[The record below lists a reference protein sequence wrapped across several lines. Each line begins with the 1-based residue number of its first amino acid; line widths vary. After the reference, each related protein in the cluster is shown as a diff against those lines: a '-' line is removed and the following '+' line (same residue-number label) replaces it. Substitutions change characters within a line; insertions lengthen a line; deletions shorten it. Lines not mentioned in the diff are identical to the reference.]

1 MSAPTQFFAWCN
13 MFSKTFKGITLAL
26 IAGICW
32 GSMGVAAQYLMA
44 HCQFTVFDLTSIRL
58 FGAGALLVAI
68 DFAVHGKKHAR
79 QVLDSVNLRS
89 IIIYGLILVCS
100 QSTFFLSI
108 SNSNA
113 ATATI
118 LVLTSPLFV
127 IAYMAIR
134 HHRRI
139 KPLELVAL
147 VFAMIGVLLIVT
159 KGHFDSVDFSI
170 AGVGFGLLSA
180 MFGAMGT
187 IQPANVVRRLT
198 VIPVI
203 GWAMLI
209 VGFVACLFNNPFTTD
224 AIWST
229 RAVLSYSHVVIF
241 GTITAFC
248 CYLKSMEFI
257 APSTAS
263 MLTCS
268 EPLSAVILSVLLLGT
283 TFGIVEG
290 IGALCI
296 VMTVLLLAKSK
307 A

>member
-1 MSAPTQFFAWCN
+1 
-13 MFSKTFKGITLAL
+13 
-26 IAGICW
+26 
-32 GSMGVAAQYLMA
+32 
-44 HCQFTVFDLTSIRL
+44 
-58 FGAGALLVAI
+58 
-68 DFAVHGKKHAR
+68 
-79 QVLDSVNLRS
+79 
-89 IIIYGLILVCS
+89 
-100 QSTFFLSI
+100 
-108 SNSNA
+108 
-113 ATATI
+113 
-118 LVLTSPLFV
+118 
-127 IAYMAIR
+127 
-134 HHRRI
+134 
-139 KPLELVAL
+139 
-147 VFAMIGVLLIVT
+147 
-159 KGHFDSVDFSI
+159 
-170 AGVGFGLLSA
+170 

-229 RAVLSYSHVVIF
+229 MAVLSYSHVVIF

-283 TFGIVEG
+283 
-290 IGALCI
+290 
-296 VMTVLLLAKSK
+296 
-307 A
+307 